1 VISPWR
7 ALAAS
12 PSAPGTGSSNP
23 SPSSGE
29 SGLSPESTFAGREP
43 RLSAWRD
50 AADGSRSLFDR
61 NCPKPVVRQDA
72 RTERETGFER
82 LNYQCLRDLSPD
94 RHSAA
99 RRREDAPAA

>member
-29 SGLSPESTFAGREP
+29 SANLRSRFRDDAVRATASKCAGAGCRAQ
-43 RLSAWRD
+43 L
-50 AADGSRSLFDR
+50 LM
-61 NCPKPVVRQDA
+61 K
-72 RTERETGFER
+72 
-82 LNYQCLRDLSPD
+82 
-94 RHSAA
+94 A
-99 RRREDAPAA
+99 RRSALSCVGG